1 MSIKFSDVF
10 SSSQFDMNNPKVD
23 EFINKTKDVA
33 QAVGRKGAEHI
44 ELSKKKLEC
53 LDIKSKLS
61 KLYEKFGRLHYSA
74 FIGEDVDEE
83 QINQIADE
91 IAEYNEKLDLIYI
104 EINEVKSNME

>member
-10 SSSQFDMNNPKVD
+10 NSSQFDIDNPKFD
-23 EFINKTKDVA
+23 DFINKTKDVA
-33 QAVGRKGAEHI
+33 QAVGKKGAEHI

-61 KLYEKFGRLHYSA
+61 RLYEKFGKLHYSA
-74 FIGEDVDEE
+74 FIGEEVDNE
-83 QINQIADE
+83 QLEQIADE

-104 EINEVKSNME
+104 EINEAKANME